1 MPTVDERYDEAIA
14 LKETGD
20 LEGAASRLEDLLKT
34 DANYA
39 LAHSA
44 LSVIYGKLERYDE
57 AVSHAQKVCQLE
69 PDDSFSFVALSLICQ
84 KAGLLRE
91 AEMASTQAQQLEQG
105 AGE

>member
-20 LEGAASRLEDLLKT
+20 LEGSATRLEDILKT

-57 AVSHAQKVCQLE
+57 AVSHAQKVCELE
-69 PDDSFSFVALSLICQ
+69 ADDPFSFVALSLICQ

-91 AEMASTQAQQLEQG
+91 AETASAQARRIEGGL
-105 AGE
+105 